1 MRKNISVDHLSG
13 KTAKSKM
20 STAKYPST
28 TLQQASREYT
38 NTAARS
44 PDWLKPVVMMPSQ
57 DFESNARLV
66 DPSLH
71 GILAEVIFSN
81 CRAACF
87 DFYRTNGLWRT
98 KYGRNDSIYEPK
110 LFQLVTGD
118 FPQSAQDLNLRD
130 WLVKI
135 RRAARWNEND
145 AIGAGDVHD
154 FLGLGDLFSR
164 MSRICSLLDHE
175 GKLDFENFE
184 QNLLTSLEL
193 CRQINGWEYFGRLKV
208 LWEELHKPS
217 TELNLGLILNM
228 ERLVVGLEY
237 EPNDTL

>member
-13 KTAKSKM
+13 KTAKSKK

-28 TLQQASREYT
+28 TLQQASREYN
-38 NTAARS
+38 NTATRS

-57 DFESNARLV
+57 DFESNTRLV
-66 DPSLH
+66 DPSIH
-71 GILAEVIFSN
+71 PILAEVIFSN

-87 DFYRTNGLWRT
+87 DFYQTNGLWRT
-98 KYGRNDSIYEPK
+98 KYGRGDIDEPK

-118 FPQSAQDLNLRD
+118 FPQSAGDLNLRD

-135 RRAARWNEND
+135 GRAARWNEDD

-193 CRQINGWEYFGRLKV
+193 CRQINGWESFGRMKV

-217 TELNLGLILNM
+217 TELNLGSAGLK
-228 ERLVVGLEY
+228 VGLEK
-237 EPNDTL
+237 LIL